1 MIVAAVRVFLE
12 FFLAYQ
18 DWRSL
23 SVPLWGVILYGVV
36 TVMVTP
42 HFYYDT
48 LMLTLL
54 IVGGVGV
61 WESYASKAYLGL
73 ADKIVLPIIATGIPL
88 TLLGGYL
95 ILVGCLALGT
105 AYLWQ
110 RCFHSSRYP
119 LLPALI
125 FARICYSG
133 LL

>member
-1 MIVAAVRVFLE
+1 MTTVRLFLE
-12 FFLAYQ
+12 FFLVYQ
-18 DWRSL
+18 DWRFL
-23 SVPLWGVILYGVV
+23 SVPLWGVILYGAV
-36 TVMVTP
+36 TVAATP
-42 HFYYDT
+42 HFYSDT
-48 LMLTLL
+48 LMLTLFL
-54 IVGGVGV
+54 VGGIWG
-61 WESYASKAYLGL
+61 WEFYASKSYLGL
-73 ADKIVLPIIATGIPL
+73 ADKIILPIIATGIPL

-110 RCFHSSRYP
+110 RCFHSARYP